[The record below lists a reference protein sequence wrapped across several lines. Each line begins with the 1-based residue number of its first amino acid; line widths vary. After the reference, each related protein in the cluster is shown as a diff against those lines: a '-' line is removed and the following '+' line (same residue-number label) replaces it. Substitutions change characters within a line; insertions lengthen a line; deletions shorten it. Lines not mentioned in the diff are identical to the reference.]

1 MFCREIV
8 LILNQQASGNRWV
21 WALLLL
27 IITLKPSFVLGANPA
42 LQDLPAFPAPPRTS
56 SSWIAENIL
65 LNNTAMSIKEF
76 IYSGSAE
83 QFEAFY
89 KQQWP
94 GPFFN
99 KSYFG
104 DETLFGYIDNDYHYS
119 VRFKERFGRISGQ
132 MVVSKLDAQPPQS
145 LRTDLPLPMG
155 STITQIIHARDA
167 GRLSESITVSNYL
180 SKNGNARYML
190 TELRH
195 LGWLPERN
203 NPSIGHNRA
212 LQLEFSKQASLI
224 QITLSE
230 LQNATNKSTQMLIHW
245 IK

>member
-1 MFCREIV
+1 MT
-8 LILNQQASGNRWV
+8 LNNQQWGNRWT
-21 WALLLL
+21 LTLL
-27 IITLKPSFVLGANPA
+27 ILVAITLKPSFVLGANPT
-42 LQDLPAFPAPPRTS
+42 LQDLPRFPVPPGTS

-76 IYSGSAE
+76 IYPGSTE

-104 DETLFGYIDNDYHYS
+104 DETLLGYVNNGYYYS
-119 VRFKERFGRISGQ
+119 VRFKERLGRLSGQ
-132 MVVSKLDAQPPQS
+132 MVISKIDEQAPQT

-167 GRLSESITVSNYL
+167 GRLSESITVSNRL

-195 LGWLPERN
+195 LGWLQEGSN
-203 NPSIGHNRA
+203 HNTNHNQA
-212 LQLEFSKQASLI
+212 LQLELSKQSSLI

-230 LQNATNKSTQMLIHW
+230 IQSPTNKSTRMLIHW